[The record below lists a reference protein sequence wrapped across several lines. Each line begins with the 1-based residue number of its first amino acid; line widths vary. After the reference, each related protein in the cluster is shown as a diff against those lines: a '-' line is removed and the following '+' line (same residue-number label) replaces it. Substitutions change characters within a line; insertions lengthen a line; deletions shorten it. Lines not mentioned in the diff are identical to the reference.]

1 MLSTVLEVGAIVAL
15 IGGTAYFFFQY
26 MPQIIDFFNQ
36 VQNVYFDQLTAYVP
50 QWLQPFIMVGALFSG
65 VGLLVKLL

>member
-26 MPQIIDFFNQ
+26 APMIVATYNQ
-36 VQNVYFDQLTAYVP
+36 VVSIVWEISNYIPDYLKD
-50 QWLQPFIMVGALFSG
+50 FIPVVLLLSG
-65 VGLLVKLL
+65 IGLVVKLL

>member
-26 MPQIIDFFNQ
+26 APMIVSTYNQ
-36 VQNVYFDQLTAYVP
+36 VVTIVWEISDYIPDYLKD
-50 QWLQPFIMVGALFSG
+50 FIPVVLLLSG
-65 VGLLVKLL
+65 IGLVVKLL

>member
-15 IGGTAYFFFQY
+15 IGGTSYFFFQY
-26 MPQIIDFFNQ
+26 MPTIVNFWN
-36 VQNVYFDQLTAYVP
+36 QLTSVFWEVSSWIPDY
-50 QWLQPFIMVGALFSG
+50 LQPFVVVGLLLSG